1 MKFRHALSSAFV
13 LLGCIAASA
22 HAKTICTAIADAGTG
37 KLLLQDGDCGRRAS
51 PASTFK
57 IAISLMGYDAG
68 FLRNEH
74 DPVLPYRDSYI
85 AWGGEA
91 WKQPTDPTRWLKY
104 SVVWYSQQV
113 AHHLGAQRFAQYAKA
128 FGYGNADVSG
138 DPGQNNGL
146 DRAWIG
152 SSLQISPLEQLEF
165 LGKMLN
171 RKLPVSPTAVDMTER
186 IVESTTLADG
196 TVVHGKTG
204 VSYPLLADGTRD
216 WARGSGWFVGW
227 IVRGKQRLVFARLTQ
242 DERKQ
247 PVSAGIRTREAFLR
261 DLPRLLAAR

>member
-37 KLLLQDGDCGRRAS
+37 KLLVQDGDCGRRAS

-171 RKLPVSPTAVDMTER
+171 RKLPVSPTAVDMT
-186 IVESTTLADG
+186 
-196 TVVHGKTG
+196 
-204 VSYPLLADGTRD
+204 
-216 WARGSGWFVGW
+216 
-227 IVRGKQRLVFARLTQ
+227 
-242 DERKQ
+242 
-247 PVSAGIRTREAFLR
+247 
-261 DLPRLLAAR
+261 